1 MNEEKDTGGA
11 PDREL
16 DIESMKPEDAREY
29 VLAYIT
35 AWKRLQKEIGVLQEQ
50 IQRWDSRVKA
60 ARERDESL
68 LASST
73 QGQVEKLKSELEI
86 RRREEETLGRKVALL
101 KKKLQA
107 IRARPSLAVDP
118 DALLQQLQ
126 SLTGEPDALSRQLR
140 EQEAQAA
147 LEELKRKMQK

>member
-1 MNEEKDTGGA
+1 
-11 PDREL
+11 
-16 DIESMKPEDAREY
+16 
-29 VLAYIT
+29 
-35 AWKRLQKEIGVLQEQ
+35 
-50 IQRWDSRVKA
+50 
-60 ARERDESL
+60 
-68 LASST
+68 
-73 QGQVEKLKSELEI
+73 LKSELEI
-86 RRREEETLGRKVALL
+86 RRREEESLGRKVALL